1 METGLNYNGF
11 RDYNPA
17 TGRFVESDPIGL
29 TGGINTYGYVFANPL
44 SAIDPLG
51 LAAHVDLLDPS
62 NPSWVIQW
70 ADSYTPD
77 GFNTVILHDGS
88 LGFSGDTAG
97 NDPYKTQ
104 YVADRLKNKKGYD
117 PDLPTLLIACGAAST
132 IDAQIFSTDLNDQVW
147 ASPDPLTPPVENG
160 QPVLGGDPIAFIMA
174 DIIGQDGKYFTRNNH
189 PKLNHDKCIPIT

>member
-1 METGLNYNGF
+1 MVLIRLYF
-11 RDYNPA
+11 
-17 TGRFVESDPIGL
+17 
-29 TGGINTYGYVFANPL
+29 
-44 SAIDPLG
+44 
-51 LAAHVDLLDPS
+51 
-62 NPSWVIQW
+62 
-70 ADSYTPD
+70 
-77 GFNTVILHDGS
+77 HDGS

-160 QPVLGGDPIAFIMA
+160 QPVLGGDPIAFYN
-174 DIIGQDGKYFTRNNH
+174 GGYHWPRWQVFYPQQSPQTQ
-189 PKLNHDKCIPIT
+189 P